1 MEDPK
6 PNVQQ
11 RGLRKSFR
19 VLYVLSTLI
28 FIIESLQYPSEHDRA
43 LPGRTN
49 TQTPCSTVPPPAE
62 EQPRKDVQRLEEL
75 IEENDVVF
83 LSMDSRESRWLGG
96 LIRRAKEKANF
107 FLVRLYLFDHTNC
120 VRICQMVI
128 NAALSFDSYVVMRHG
143 ADP

>member
-11 RGLRKSFR
+11 RGVRKLFR

-28 FIIESLQYPSEHDRA
+28 FIIESLQYPSEHDRV

-49 TQTPCSTVPPPAE
+49 TQTPCSIVPPPAE

-107 FLVRLYLFDHTNC
+107 FFGKIVF
-120 VRICQMVI
+120 I
-128 NAALSFDSYVVMRHG
+128 
-143 ADP
+143 